1 MKATSIHTPIFKEG
15 ENLPQFITR
24 HIPSVKERTVLAV
37 SSKLT
42 GLWKK
47 CTVPYKN
54 VAQKEKLIIE
64 QSQAALKT
72 KLAWLTIK
80 NGMVMTNAGID
91 ESNAEGKLILLPQ
104 DCYAVAEELRTDLG
118 ALWNVQNLGIIIT
131 DSMILPLRAGVIGA
145 AVGYAGFK
153 GVKDLRGRPDLC
165 GRKLKTTL
173 VNLADT
179 LASAATLLMGEA
191 DEQSPLC
198 VLEDVPVE
206 FVEKTNPAE
215 LKYPPED
222 DLYAPLLKAVKLI
235 Q

>member
-1 MKATSIHTPIFKEG
+1 MKATSIHTSVFKEG
-15 ENLPQFITR
+15 ENLPQFIAT
-24 HIPSVKERTVLAV
+24 HIPSVKEKTVVAV

-47 CTVPYKN
+47 CTVPYKSA
-54 VAQKEKLIIE
+54 AQKEKLIIE
-64 QSQAALKT
+64 ESQSALKT
-72 KLAWLTIK
+72 RLAWLTIK

-91 ESNAEGKLILLPQ
+91 ESNANGKLILLPN
-104 DCYAVAEELRTDLG
+104 DCYVVAEELRSVLR

-165 GRKLKTTL
+165 GRKLETTL

-179 LASAATLLMGEA
+179 LASTAALLMGEA

-206 FVEKTNPAE
+206 FVEKTDSAE

>member
-1 MKATSIHTPIFKEG
+1 MKATPIRTSIFKEG
-15 ENLPQFITR
+15 EDLPQFIVA
-24 HIPSVKERTVLAV
+24 HIPSVKENTVVAV

-47 CTVPYKN
+47 CTVPYKSA
-54 VAQKEKLIIE
+54 AQKEELIMQE
-64 QSQAALKT
+64 SQAALKT
-72 KLAWLTIK
+72 RLAWLTVK
-80 NGMVMTNAGID
+80 NGMIMTNAGID
-91 ESNAEGKLILLPQ
+91 ESNANRKLILLPR
-104 DCYAVAEELRTDLG
+104 DCYAAAEELRTALKT
-118 ALWNVQNLGIIIT
+118 LWNVQNLGIIIT
-131 DSMILPLRAGVIGA
+131 DSMILPLRSGVIGA

-153 GVKDLRGRPDLC
+153 GVKDLRGHKDLC

-179 LASAATLLMGEA
+179 LASTATLLMGEA

-198 VLEDVPVE
+198 VLEEVPVE
-206 FVEKTNPAE
+206 FVEKTDPAE

>member
-1 MKATSIHTPIFKEG
+1 MKVTPVHTPVFKEG
-15 ENLPQFITR
+15 ESLPQFIATQ
-24 HIPSVKERTVLAV
+24 ISVVKEKTIVVV

-54 VAQKEKLIIE
+54 AAQKEKLIVQE
-64 QSQAALKT
+64 SQAALKT
-72 KLAWLTIK
+72 QLAWLTIK
-80 NGMVMTNAGID
+80 NGMVMTNSGID
-91 ESNAEGKLILLPQ
+91 ESNANGKLILLPK
-104 DCYAVAEELRTDLG
+104 DCYAVAEELRVALKT
-118 ALWNVQNLGIIIT
+118 LWNVQNLGIIIT

-153 GVKDLRGRPDLC
+153 GVKDLRGHKDLC

-173 VNLADT
+173 VNLADA
-179 LASAATLLMGEA
+179 LATTATVLMGEA

-198 VLEDVPVE
+198 VIENAPVK
-206 FVEKTNPAE
+206 FVEKTDPTE